1 LFYLFYSKAKL
12 KDLSDL
18 INVLNF
24 GLSSKTLINYSHCWQ
39 LAFLL
44 STVKLIEYAEV
55 QQRAL
60 KIQQLRHRDMSLIL
74 MAIMV
79 THFRRFLVYRQ
90 MLEIK
95 K

>member
-1 LFYLFYSKAKL
+1 M
-12 KDLSDL
+12 
-18 INVLNF
+18 
-24 GLSSKTLINYSHCWQ
+24 
-39 LAFLL
+39 AFLL
-44 STVKLIEYAEV
+44 STVKLIEYAEI